1 MAIDVQLLAVVSDCL
16 LEEAA
21 CLDQRRWD
29 DWLALYEDD
38 CVFWL
43 PAWDDDDVLNEDPDT
58 QLSLIYL
65 EGKPRLDERI
75 WRIRSGLSSSLLR
88 MPRITHLVT
97 NVRVAGRDRDCVL
110 ASANFQ
116 TNAFKHDEKRV
127 DFFFGSYQYALRP
140 RGAGFGIVRKKIVI
154 NNDII
159 PRQLDVF
166 SV

>member
-1 MAIDVQLLAVVSDCL
+1 MAIDVQLLAQVTDFL

-29 DWLALYEDD
+29 DWLALYDED
-38 CVFWL
+38 CVFWV
-43 PAWDDDDVLNEDPDT
+43 PAWDDDDVLTENPGT

-65 EGKPRLDERI
+65 EGKPRLEERV

-88 MPRITHLVT
+88 MPRVTHLVT
-97 NVRVAGRDRDCVL
+97 NVRLEGARDGCQLV
-110 ASANFQ
+110 SANFQ
-116 TNAFKHDEKRV
+116 TDAFKHDEKRV
-127 DFFFGSYQYALRP
+127 DFFFGTYRYALR
-140 RGAGFGIVRKKIVI
+140 RRAEGFGIVHKKVVI

>member
-1 MAIDVQLLAVVSDCL
+1 MASDLQRRAAVGDCL
-16 LEEAA
+16 LGGGDW
-21 CLDQRRWD
+21 LDQGRWD
-29 DWLALYEDD
+29 DWLARYEDD

-65 EGKPRLDERI
+65 EGKARLEERV

-88 MPRITHLVT
+88 MPRVTHLVT
-97 NVRVAGRDRDCVL
+97 NVRLAGVRDGCQLV
-110 ASANFQ
+110 SANFQ
-116 TNAFKHDEKRV
+116 TDAFKHDEKRV
-127 DFFFGSYQYALRP
+127 DFFFGTYRYALR
-140 RGAGFGIVRKKIVI
+140 RRAEGFGIVHKKVVI

>member
-1 MAIDVQLLAVVSDCL
+1 MPIDTQLLAQVTDCL

-88 MPRITHLVT
+88 MPRVTHLVT
-97 NVRVAGRDRDCVL
+97 NVRVAGRDGDCVL
-110 ASANFQ
+110 VTANFQ
-116 TNAFKHDEKRV
+116 VNAFKHDEKRV
-127 DFFFGSYQYALRP
+127 DFFFGAYEYALRP
-140 RGAGFGIVRKKIVI
+140 RGAGFGIRRKKIVI

-159 PRQLDVF
+159 PRQLAVF

>member
-1 MAIDVQLLAVVSDCL
+1 MAIDTQLLAQVTDCL

-88 MPRITHLVT
+88 MPRVTHLVT
-97 NVRVAGRDRDCVL
+97 NVRVAGRDGDRVL
-110 ASANFQ
+110 VTANFQ
-116 TNAFKHDEKRV
+116 VNAFKHDEKRV
-127 DFFFGSYQYALRP
+127 DFFFGTYEYALRP
-140 RGAGFGIVRKKIVI
+140 RGAGFGIRRKKIVI

>member
-1 MAIDVQLLAVVSDCL
+1 MPIDTQLLAQVTDCL

-88 MPRITHLVT
+88 MPRVTHLVT
-97 NVRVAGRDRDCVL
+97 NVRVAGRDGECVL
-110 ASANFQ
+110 VTANFQ
-116 TNAFKHDEKRV
+116 VNAFKHDEKRV
-127 DFFFGSYQYALRP
+127 DFFFGAYEYALRP
-140 RGAGFGIVRKKIVI
+140 RGAGFGIRRKKIVI

>member
-1 MAIDVQLLAVVSDCL
+1 MPIDTQLLAQVTDCL

-88 MPRITHLVT
+88 MPRVTHLVT
-97 NVRVAGRDRDCVL
+97 NVRVAGRDGDCVL
-110 ASANFQ
+110 VTANFQ
-116 TNAFKHDEKRV
+116 VNAFKHDEKRV
-127 DFFFGSYQYALRP
+127 DFFFGAYEYALRP
-140 RGAGFGIVRKKIVI
+140 RGAGFGIRRKKIVI

>member
-1 MAIDVQLLAVVSDCL
+1 MSIDVQLLAEAADFL

-29 DWLALYEDD
+29 DWLALYETD

-65 EGKPRLDERI
+65 DGKERLEERI

-88 MPRITHLVT
+88 MPRVTHLVT
-97 NVRVAGRDRDCVL
+97 SVRLAGQRDGLQLVT
-110 ASANFQ
+110 ANFQ

-127 DFFFGSYQYALRP
+127 DFFFGTYQYALR
-140 RGAGFGIVRKKIVI
+140 RRAQGFGIVHKKVVV
-154 NNDII
+154 NNDVI

>member
-1 MAIDVQLLAVVSDCL
+1 MAIDVQLLAAVSDCL

-58 QLSLIYL
+58 QLSLLYL

-88 MPRITHLVT
+88 MPRVTHLVT
-97 NVRVAGRDRDCVL
+97 NVRMAGRDGDCVL
-110 ASANFQ
+110 VTANFQ

-127 DFFFGSYQYALRP
+127 DFFFGTYEYTLRP
-140 RGAGFGIVRKKIVI
+140 RSAGFGIRRKKIVI

>member
-1 MAIDVQLLAVVSDCL
+1 MPIDTQLLAQVTDCL

-65 EGKPRLDERI
+65 EGKPRLEERI

-88 MPRITHLVT
+88 MPRVTHLVT
-97 NVRVAGRDRDCVL
+97 NVRVAGRDGECVL
-110 ASANFQ
+110 VTANFQ
-116 TNAFKHDEKRV
+116 VNAFKHDEKRV
-127 DFFFGSYQYALRP
+127 DFFFGAYEYALRP
-140 RGAGFGIVRKKIVI
+140 RGAGFGIRRKKIVI

>member
-1 MAIDVQLLAVVSDCL
+1 MAIDTQLLAQVTDCL

-88 MPRITHLVT
+88 MPRVTHLVT
-97 NVRVAGRDRDCVL
+97 NVRVAGRDGDCVL
-110 ASANFQ
+110 VSANFQ

-127 DFFFGSYQYALRP
+127 DFFFGTYDYALRA
-140 RGAGFGIVRKKIVI
+140 RGAGFGIRRKKIVI

>member
-1 MAIDVQLLAVVSDCL
+1 MLFRS
-16 LEEAA
+16 
-21 CLDQRRWD
+21 WD

-58 QLSLIYL
+58 QLSLIFL
-65 EGKPRLDERI
+65 EGKGRLEERI

-88 MPRITHLVT
+88 MPRVTHLVT
-97 NVRVAGRDRDCVL
+97 NVRLAGRDGDRVL
-110 ASANFQ
+110 VTANFQ
-116 TNAFKHDEKRV
+116 VNAFKHDEKRV
-127 DFFFGSYQYALRP
+127 DFFFGHYEYALSP
-140 RGAGFGIVRKKIVI
+140 RGESFGIRRKKIVI

>member
-1 MAIDVQLLAVVSDCL
+1 MAIDIQLLAEATDVL
-16 LEEAA
+16 LQEAA

-65 EGKPRLDERI
+65 EGKERLEERV

-88 MPRITHLVT
+88 MPRVTHLVT
-97 NVRVAGRDRDCVL
+97 NFRLVGQRD
-110 ASANFQ
+110 FQ

-127 DFFFGSYQYALRP
+127 DFFFGTYQYALRP
-140 RGAGFGIVRKKIVI
+140 RAGGFGIAYKKVVI
-154 NNDII
+154 NNDVI